1 MSPVTISHR
10 SHRRPVWR
18 PRHPYCRCRPSSIT
32 DHTRCRVRCP
42 ARRAGSARYVIH
54 PMRHRADR
62 LRTPSTSVARPA
74 GREPGC
80 AGYRPARRL
89 RRTTWRAVTSPRRS
103 RSRFPRRR
111 LHRACAGRR
120 PGWSAT
126 SWAIPAFSEQVQ
138 LPCPLSTTAACRCRH
153 HHWPPELR
161 AVEPPEAAAQ

>member
-10 SHRRPVWR
+10 SHRRPAWR

-54 PMRHRADR
+54 PMRHCADR
-62 LRTPSTSVARPA
+62 LRTPSASVARPA

-80 AGYRPARRL
+80 AGYRTARRL

-120 PGWSAT
+120 PGWPTT
-126 SWAIPAFSEQVQ
+126 SWTNPAFSEQIQ
-138 LPCPLSTTAACRCRH
+138 LPRCLWAATSCHRGH
-153 HHWPPELR
+153 HHWSPELR
-161 AVEPPEAAAQ
+161 AIEPPEAAAQ